1 MQTLFYYKSYVNIAH
16 LIGRAN
22 DGETK
27 TNFWLR
33 FTRMG
38 DGGAYQY
45 ILSTQNHMILNIV
58 LVIFETK
65 KIYCRYS
72 CHFIS

>member
-16 LIGRAN
+16 LISRAN

-27 TNFWLR
+27 INFWLR

-38 DGGAYQY
+38 DRGA
-45 ILSTQNHMILNIV
+45 LS
-58 LVIFETK
+58 IFSVF
-65 KIYCRYS
+65 KIT
-72 CHFIS
+72 

>member
-1 MQTLFYYKSYVNIAH
+1 MQTLFYYKSYVNIAYF
-16 LIGRAN
+16 ISRAN

-38 DGGAYQY
+38 DGGTHS
-45 ILSTQNHMILNIV
+45 IFSVFKITIFSNIFSN
-58 LVIFETK
+58 I
-65 KIYCRYS
+65 
-72 CHFIS
+72 